1 MVKYMISKHDRHF
14 KPGIMLFPL
23 RKYMSGVQR
32 HFLSAYL
39 KPGISALDLG
49 SGPGFFTIRMSEQ
62 IGSNG
67 IVYAVDGDEAAV
79 ARLRE
84 RADNLGIK
92 NIKAY
97 VSSAASIPFVQTES
111 IDVLFSNGLLC
122 CMLDHKDA
130 VSEMIRVMKLDGIG
144 FISVTKMLRN
154 DGLGVT
160 KGEWKEITSSFNVVK
175 EGSSIMTD
183 WAIVSKLEGVNK

>member
-1 MVKYMISKHDRHF
+1 MNRTESNDRHF
-14 KPGIMLFPL
+14 KPGTMLFPL
-23 RKYMSGVQR
+23 RKYMSSAQQ
-32 HFLSAYL
+32 HFLSMYL
-39 KPGISALDLG
+39 KPGKSALDLG

-62 IGSNG
+62 IGSDGN
-67 IVYAVDGDEAAV
+67 VYAVDGDEAAV

-97 VSSAASIPFVQTES
+97 VSSATNIPFVQTES

-122 CMLDHKDA
+122 CMLNHKDA

-144 FISVTKMLRN
+144 FISIAKMLRN

-175 EGSSIMTD
+175 EGSSIMMD
-183 WAIVSKLEGVNK
+183 WAIVSKLEGGNK